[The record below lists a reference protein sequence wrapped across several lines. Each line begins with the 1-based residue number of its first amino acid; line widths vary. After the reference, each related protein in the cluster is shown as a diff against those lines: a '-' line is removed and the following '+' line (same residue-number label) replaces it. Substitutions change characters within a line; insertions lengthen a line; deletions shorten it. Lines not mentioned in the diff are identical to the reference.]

1 MTLDTKI
8 RIQLKSN
15 FDPLLRLRFNILCR
29 HFVLSLLFYY
39 REKKKKIVCYFL
51 T

>member
-15 FDPLLRLRFNILCR
+15 FDPLLRFCFNILCR
-29 HFVLSLLFYY
+29 QFVLS
-39 REKKKKIVCYFL
+39 
-51 T
+51 